1 MSDLRLVR
9 GHEEDEVTRGLR
21 GLYAA
26 PSDEAYWSELE
37 ARIMHRIASVEL
49 GWWAELDSWTRP
61 ALLAAA
67 ALILACTAALFR
79 AHEVDRATAYDAL
92 LAPVP
97 GPTEAVARPMLQDQ
111 RDGTVRYVLSRD

>member
-1 MSDLRLVR
+1 MSDLRLVH
-9 GHEEDEVTRGLR
+9 GHEEDAVTRGLR
-21 GLYAA
+21 AMYAA

-37 ARIMHRIASVEL
+37 ARIMHRISSVEL
-49 GWWAELDSWTRP
+49 GWWSELDHWTRP

-67 ALILACTAALFR
+67 ALLLACRAALVR
-79 AHEVDRATAYDAL
+79 AHEQEQATAYEAL

-111 RDGTVRYVLSRD
+111 RDGTVRYVLSHD

>member
-1 MSDLRLVR
+1 MSDLRLVH

-21 GLYAA
+21 AIYAA

-37 ARIMHRIASVEL
+37 TRIMHRISSVEL
-49 GWWAELDSWTRP
+49 GWWSELDHWTRP

-67 ALILACTAALFR
+67 ALLLACSAALFR
-79 AHEVDRATAYDAL
+79 AHEQEQATAYAAL

-111 RDGTVRYVLSRD
+111 RDGTVRYVLSHD